1 MQWRAYM
8 LLTITTLFW
17 GGNVTVG
24 KLAVGHV
31 SPMVMNSMRWGIAFV
46 VISAFAMPQFRRD
59 WPVIRKNWPLLFAY
73 GAVGFAAFNAFL
85 YSGLRF
91 TSAINGAIDQAA
103 IPFLIFVLNFLF
115 FRVRASAAQL
125 VGFALTLAG
134 VAVTV
139 SHGELSR
146 LLGLEINFGDFLVLM
161 AVLCYSLYTV
171 NLRYKPQLDW
181 RAMAMACFFG
191 AFLASLPM
199 LAGEFALGEAML
211 PHDLIGFGVIVFIS
225 LFPSLASQIM
235 FIRGVE
241 LIGPNRAGLFINLIP
256 VFGTVLAVVILG
268 ESPEGFHAVAF
279 ALAIGGIALAEWGKP
294 KEA

>member
-8 LLTITTLFW
+8 LLMITTLFW
-17 GGNVTVG
+17 GGNLTVG

-31 SPMVMNSMRWGIAFV
+31 SPMVMNSLRWGIAFL

-103 IPFLIFVLNFLF
+103 IPLLIFALNFLF
-115 FRVRASAAQL
+115 FGVRASPAQL
-125 VGFALTLAG
+125 AGFALTLAG

-139 SHGELSR
+139 SHGELAR
-146 LLGLEINFGDFLVLM
+146 LLALEINFGDFLVLM

-171 NLRYKPQLDW
+171 SLRYKPQLDW

-199 LAGEFALGEAML
+199 VAGEAALGLAMW
-211 PHDLIGFGVIVFIS
+211 PHDLTGFGVIIFIG
-225 LFPSLASQIM
+225 LFPSLISQVL

-256 VFGTVLAVVILG
+256 VFGTILAVGVLG
-268 ESPEGFHAVAF
+268 ESPEGFHAAAF